1 LTLSNTSSFVIHLQI
16 KQRAHFTESDKA
28 CEPQFAVH
36 KLRSGGMQ
44 VIVTE
49 GWGKDWRSG
58 QMHHLAGYKN
68 RGAKNKGS
76 VRTPVTYW
84 VFVVRFHS
92 FLQNI
97 PFILLAPYLLSPIN
111 HKSLSNVQVCNIVQG
126 TKGPKWKGNGCC
138 TQPTD
143 FFSLRDQTTPELCL
157 GSGLEVRR
165 VRSD

>member
-1 LTLSNTSSFVIHLQI
+1 
-16 KQRAHFTESDKA
+16 
-28 CEPQFAVH
+28 
-36 KLRSGGMQ
+36 
-44 VIVTE
+44 
-49 GWGKDWRSG
+49 
-58 QMHHLAGYKN
+58 MHHLAGYKN